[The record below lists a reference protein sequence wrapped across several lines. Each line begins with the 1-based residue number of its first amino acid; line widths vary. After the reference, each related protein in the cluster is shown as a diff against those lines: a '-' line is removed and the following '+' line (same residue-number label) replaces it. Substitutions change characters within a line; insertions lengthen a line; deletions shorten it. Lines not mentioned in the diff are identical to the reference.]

1 LNPRPSIF
9 WSVILDNPIQRG
21 RQSAVP
27 NMAAQWRMRQDQINS
42 ELTGYEKADRIY
54 MDEGLAI
61 LDLCQRAGDLFKVQA
76 E

>member
-1 LNPRPSIF
+1 
-9 WSVILDNPIQRG
+9 
-21 RQSAVP
+21 
-27 NMAAQWRMRQDQINS
+27 MAAQWRMRQDQINS